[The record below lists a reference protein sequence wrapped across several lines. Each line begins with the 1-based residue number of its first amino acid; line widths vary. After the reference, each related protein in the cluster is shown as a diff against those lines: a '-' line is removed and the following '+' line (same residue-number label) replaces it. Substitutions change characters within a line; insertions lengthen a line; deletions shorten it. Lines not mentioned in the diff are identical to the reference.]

1 MRKYFS
7 LFRIRLI
14 NNIQYR
20 AITVGG
26 VLSNFI
32 WIFMELMMYV
42 AIYETADKILPMSFS
57 QIVSYVWVKRMVMLM
72 LTVVASDGE
81 IYSVINDGSIAY
93 ELVRPIDLYW
103 KWFFQAVSNRLAAM
117 FASCVPIL
125 VLAFVLPEPFRLSA
139 PTSVL
144 QLIEFLIA
152 LILALGVVV
161 AFAMLMFITLFYTIA
176 QRGIKIIVTAL
187 VSFLSGGMIP
197 LTFFPDKVV
206 SVLNMLPFSA
216 MQSTPLLIYSG
227 NLVGKDAVMGI
238 LFQALW
244 LIALVVL
251 GKTVM
256 SISLKR
262 VVVQGG

>member
-1 MRKYFS
+1 MRKYVS

-20 AITVGG
+20 AITAGV

-32 WIFMELMMYV
+32 WVFMELMMYA
-42 AIYETADKILPMSFS
+42 AIYGTADKSLPMSFS
-57 QIVSYVWVKRMVMLM
+57 QMVSYVWVKKMVMLM
-72 LTVVASDGE
+72 LAVVSSDRE

-93 ELVRPIDLYW
+93 ELVRPVDLYW
-103 KWFFQAVSNRLAAM
+103 KWFFQAASNRLSAM
-117 FASCVPIL
+117 LVSCVPML
-125 VLAFVLPEPFRLSA
+125 VLAFVLPEPFRLSV
-139 PTSVL
+139 PGSIL

-161 AFAMLMFITLFYTIA
+161 AFVMLMFITLFYTIA

-197 LTFFPDKVV
+197 LTFFPDKLVTA
-206 SVLNMLPFSA
+206 LNMLPFSA

-227 NLVGKDAVMGI
+227 NLQGKDAVQGI
-238 LFQALW
+238 VFQMIWLVAL
-244 LIALVVL
+244 IIL
-251 GKTVM
+251 GKILM
-256 SISLKR
+256 SVSLKR